1 MECYDQIV
9 RHPHR
14 HCEPSFRL
22 SPLINFI
29 RRSPFLLQIL
39 LLIMAGILLLPPNPV
54 AAFDVSQ
61 LQAALRKLGGNPQSL
76 SDWQQLL
83 QDSKALPAPDR
94 LKRVNEFF
102 NRRIRFASD
111 QEIWHQSD
119 YWATPMETLSKG
131 AGDCEDFTIAKYFTL
146 LNVGIS
152 VEQLRLIYVKAR
164 IGGMNSNVQQAH
176 MVLAYYASPD
186 AEPLILDN
194 LITDIRPASRR
205 ADLSP
210 VFSFNSQGIFNGVD
224 AKTKPEKGGVT
235 QLSRW
240 SELLQRARAEG
251 FD

>member
-1 MECYDQIV
+1 
-9 RHPHR
+9 
-14 HCEPSFRL
+14 
-22 SPLINFI
+22 
-29 RRSPFLLQIL
+29 
-39 LLIMAGILLLPPNPV
+39 MAGTLLLPPHPV

-61 LQAALRKLGGNPQSL
+61 LQASLRKLGGNPKSL
-76 SDWQQLL
+76 SDWQQML
-83 QDSKALPAPDR
+83 QESKELPIAAR

-102 NRRIRFASD
+102 NRRIRFSSD

-119 YWATPMETLSKG
+119 YWATPMQTLAKG

-146 LNVGIS
+146 LNADVP

-164 IGGMNSNVQQAH
+164 IGGMNSNLQQAH
-176 MVLAYYASPD
+176 MVLAYYESPD
-186 AEPLILDN
+186 AEPLVLDN

-205 ADLSP
+205 MDLSP
-210 VFSFNSQGIFNGVD
+210 VFSFNSQGIFKGVD
-224 AKTKPEKGGVT
+224 AKTKPETGGVT